1 MEWFARVTH
10 VSGAVLAG
18 GHSSRFGSDKFMFAI
33 DGVSMGVRSVRTLR
47 EVCTTAV
54 WLQGGTDEHAK
65 AANAPLRSGNREGT
79 GPLGALADAFEVA
92 GDGVLVVLPC
102 DVPQVEADDLRRLIH
117 AITSDS
123 QVAVAYSSQPDGSV
137 DHHWLVSAWRTE
149 VADVVQLAYERGV
162 RSIHE
167 VVRLLDV
174 QLVHCEATSLRNFNE
189 QTS

>member
-1 MEWFARVTH
+1 
-10 VSGAVLAG
+10 
-18 GHSSRFGSDKFMFAI
+18 
-33 DGVSMGVRSVRTLR
+33 
-47 EVCTTAV
+47 
-54 WLQGGTDEHAK
+54 
-65 AANAPLRSGNREGT
+65 
-79 GPLGALADAFEVA
+79 
-92 GDGVLVVLPC
+92 LVVLPC

-117 AITSDS
+117 ALTSDS
-123 QVAVAYSSQPDGSV
+123 QVAVACSSHPDGSV

-174 QLVHCEATSLRNFNE
+174 QLVLCEATSLRNFNE